1 MIFYKSYC
9 LTSIFILLSISI
21 ISCNKEI
28 KRDYKVIYL
37 VKLNS
42 YKVGYCFKYKNI
54 KECNIYFYANN
65 KKINFKTKLKKEDK
79 KYYYSDLEFK
89 RVFKTDKQV
98 YPFLFDNFNK
108 NDKIYYPKESLEIPI
123 SELGIKKIKNGYIAL
138 PFTYIKVDKIPKLDS
153 LDIKKIRS
161 FKVKKIKEDYLM
173 NMKVEIKSDYLPP
186 SDLRQKCTLTT
197 SNKIICNLYRGSHTS
212 TTLSNHTSTNTSTN
226 SPKLEKFI
234 KKYNIKKG
242 DNLIPNLINAL
253 HKEIKYKDVSKKND
267 TEIILKNKEGDCTEF
282 SHVAKDSLLFLGIK
296 AKKVYGLLYQ
306 NNKFVYHSWVEYSKD
321 KETYAFDPTL
331 KRVTL
336 TPNYI
341 TLTREN
347 SYGVMIMPLIEDI
360 KIISP

>member
-1 MIFYKSYC
+1 MIFYKNYY
-9 LTSIFILLSISI
+9 LISIFILLSISI
-21 ISCNKEI
+21 VSCNKEI
-28 KRDYKVIYL
+28 KRDYEVIYL

-42 YKVGYCFKYKNI
+42 YKIGYCFKYKNI

-79 KYYYSDLEFK
+79 KYYYSDLEIK
-89 RVFKTDKQV
+89 RSFKTDKQV

-138 PFTYIKVDKIPKLDS
+138 PFTYIKVDKIPKLNS

-173 NMKVEIKSDYLPP
+173 NIKVEIKSDYLPP

-197 SNKIICNLYRGSHTS
+197 SNKIICNLYRGGHTS

-253 HKEIKYKDVSKKND
+253 HKEIKYKDVSRKND
-267 TEIILKNKEGDCTEF
+267 TDEILTNKEGDCTEF

-360 KIISP
+360 KIISH